1 MLHCIV
7 IVGVAL
13 LPALAGRALAQRST
27 PAASQLEEMA
37 DSLKAALHTGDFQTA
52 RRITLQ
58 ISNEISAQLAARRPP
73 PEKELAEFE
82 RKLTSATGSDRVF
95 LLSRAARMALDLQQ
109 TDKSAKYGVEIL
121 QLAESTTD
129 WTRFVALHQGHTAIG
144 RVELRKG
151 NRAQSITHLLASAQ
165 LSPEPTLASFGPS
178 AILAKELLELGERD
192 AVLRYLEQCR
202 RFWSHGASRLDNWI
216 AAIERGEMPAF
227 GPNLAF

>member
-1 MLHCIV
+1 MLRYIV
-7 IVGVAL
+7 IAGVAL
-13 LPALAGRALAQRST
+13 FPALAGPALAQPT
-27 PAASQLEEMA
+27 TAAVSKLVEMA
-37 DSLKAALHTGDFQTA
+37 DSLKTALQAGDLNTA

-58 ISNEISAQLAARRPP
+58 ISTGITTQLAAKRLPP
-73 PEKELAEFE
+73 HKELAHLEE
-82 RKLTSATGSDRVF
+82 SLISAREVDRIH
-95 LLSRAARMALDLQQ
+95 LLSRAARLALDLGD
-109 TDKSAKYGVEIL
+109 TEKAEKYSREIL
-121 QLAESTTD
+121 QLAESITD
-129 WTRFVALHQGHTAIG
+129 WRSSVAHHQGHTAIG